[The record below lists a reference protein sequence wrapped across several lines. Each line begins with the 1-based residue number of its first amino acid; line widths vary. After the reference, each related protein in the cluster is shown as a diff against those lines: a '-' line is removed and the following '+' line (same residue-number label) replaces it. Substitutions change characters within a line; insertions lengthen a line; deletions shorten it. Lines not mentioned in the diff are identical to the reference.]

1 MKNLNKA
8 AGILAV
14 GALSLTF
21 GGCSMFKAPQ
31 PPEMTLADACTL
43 FTVNSQADKAAAWGA
58 QRFKILP
65 GDMIKIKESCANEGQ
80 FDYYRGANT
89 IHMDLEHR

>member
-1 MKNLNKA
+1 MKNLNKT

-21 GGCSMFKAPQ
+21 GGCAMFEKPQ
-31 PPEMTLADACTL
+31 PPEMTLADACVL
-43 FTVNSQADKAAAWGA
+43 FTVNSHADKAAGWGA

-65 GDMIKIKESCANEGQ
+65 GDMIKIKESCANESQ
-80 FDYYRGANT
+80 FDHYRGANT
-89 IHMDLEHR
+89 IHMNLEQR